1 MLTLHS
7 IAPLLTETVPLPP
20 MNTKGR
26 LVPRST
32 VITLDVAAALP
43 TAGADDWVKWPEF
56 HNGVAAGLRLVRHS

>member
-32 VITLDVAAALP
+32 VISLDVAAALP
-43 TAGADDWVKWPEF
+43 AGADDWVKWPEF